1 MFLLC
6 AGQSKQGSALHRQPI
21 SSITSK
27 MKKESLLTGILPK
40 DVERLVRVE
49 HPDPHS
55 ILGAH
60 LHTVEEKAGVVVRA
74 FHPEATQAEVAVEGK
89 EPFLM
94 EKCHPGGLFACFL
107 PDQDLPV
114 SYKVRF
120 TFADGNQWESN
131 APYRFMPTLGDLD
144 LYLAGE
150 GTHHRLYERL
160 GAHLHETDGVKGVSF
175 AVWAPNARRVSVI
188 GDFNRWDGRLF
199 PMRQMGSSGIWEIFV
214 PEIGPGT
221 VYKYEIKTAKG
232 ELRIKTD
239 PYAFAM
245 ELRPGTASIVWK
257 LEAYEWHDDAWMTT
271 RSERNLRQEPMA
283 IYEVHLGSWMRV
295 AEEENRWLTYREL
308 APRLVE
314 HAKKFGFTHVEIMPV
329 AEHPFDGSWGYQV
342 TGYYAPTSRFG
353 NPDDFKYF
361 VDACHQHGIGVIM
374 DWVPAH
380 FPKDDYSLRLF
391 DGTALYEHVDP
402 REGEHAEWGTLIFNF
417 GRHEVR
423 NFLMANALF
432 WLDKYHIDGLR
443 VDAVASMLYL
453 DYGRQDGE
461 WIPNRYG
468 GNENLEAIEF
478 FRELNKAVYGLFP
491 GCFTIAEESTAWTGV
506 TSPAHLGGLGFG
518 FKWDMGWMHDTL
530 LYFSKDPVHRK
541 YHHNNLTFS
550 MMYAYSENFVLPFSH
565 DEVVYG
571 KGSLLRKMPGDDWQ
585 KFANLRLLLA
595 YMYTHPGKKLLFMG
609 SEFAQWDE
617 WYHEKGLDWHL
628 QSDSMHKAF
637 QQFMMD
643 LGRLYLEHSA
653 LWELDPSPE
662 GFSWI
667 DCNDSEGS
675 VISYV
680 RYGRENHLVCVFNF
694 TPVPRQSYRVGVPGQ
709 GSYRERINSDSVYY
723 GGSDLGNEG
732 YIEVEKIPSHGFSQS
747 ISPALPPLA
756 CLILEPG
763 GIDTD

>member
-1 MFLLC
+1 
-6 AGQSKQGSALHRQPI
+6 
-21 SSITSK
+21 

-609 SEFAQWDE
+609 SELAQWDE

-628 QSDSMHKAF
+628 QPDSMHKAF

-680 RYGRENHLVCVFNF
+680 RYGRENHLVCAFNF

>member
-1 MFLLC
+1 
-6 AGQSKQGSALHRQPI
+6 
-21 SSITSK
+21 
-27 MKKESLLTGILPK
+27 MKKKSLLTGILPR

-49 HPDPHS
+49 YPDPHS

-214 PEIGPGT
+214 PGLGQGT
-221 VYKYEIKTAKG
+221 VYKYEIKTGKG
-232 ELRIKTD
+232 DLRIKTD

-245 ELRPGTASIVWK
+245 ELRPGTASIVWEV
-257 LEAYEWHDDAWMTT
+257 EAYEWHDDVWMTT

-308 APRLVE
+308 APKLVE
-314 HAKKFGFTHVEIMPV
+314 HVKKFGFTHVEIMPV

-443 VDAVASMLYL
+443 VDAVAAMLYL

-468 GNENLEAIEF
+468 GNENLEAVEF

-609 SEFAQWDE
+609 SELAQWDE

-628 QSDSMHKAF
+628 QPDSMHKAF

-680 RYGRENHLVCVFNF
+680 RYGRENHLVCAFNF

-732 YIEVEKIPSHGFSQS
+732 RIEVEKIPSHGFPQS
-747 ISPALPPLA
+747 ISPVIPPLA